1 MITLDFITALFYE
14 IDEQLGAIPKH
25 PEAGIVSKSVRK
37 PAARLTLFQDSS
49 RCQVA
54 GKQRDDK
61 YLESFESIEQNVKS
75 VNLRL
80 GSVRRSPKAEL
91 YAIGNSTTLESN
103 KSRSGYHG
111 APGPP

>member
-1 MITLDFITALFYE
+1 MSL
-14 IDEQLGAIPKH
+14 
-25 PEAGIVSKSVRK
+25 GIVSKSVRK

-54 GKQRDDK
+54 EKQRDDK

-80 GSVRRSPKAEL
+80 GSVRRSPWVVSAIPLGSEMKTVHRRL
-91 YAIGNSTTLESN
+91 YAVSHRAKEFYFALCSPTVL
-103 KSRSGYHG
+103 
-111 APGPP
+111 

>member
-1 MITLDFITALFYE
+1 MEGGNPTVIVSISCLLRAEVPHLQWTFSHRTA
-14 IDEQLGAIPKH
+14 DGH
-25 PEAGIVSKSVRK
+25 GIVSKSVRK

-49 RCQVA
+49 RCQVV

-80 GSVRRSPKAEL
+80 GSVRRSLRDGRGWEPSIPLLSAFIR
-91 YAIGNSTTLESN
+91 A
-103 KSRSGYHG
+103 
-111 APGPP
+111 